1 MTNKKRKLKYIREK
15 NKLRKLGCLVFTT
28 SFSADSFEC
37 DNKIKDII
45 NDIINDYI
53 LKMSKYYKLPLQITK
68 IDIGFT
74 NLDFLTETKTI
85 RLTIKKND

>member
-15 NKLRKLGCLVFTT
+15 NKLRKLGSLVFTT

-37 DNKIKDII
+37 DNKIKDF
-45 NDIINDYI
+45 INDYI

-68 IDIGFT
+68 INIGFT
-74 NLDFLTETKTI
+74 SLDFLNGTKTI
-85 RLTIKKND
+85 RLTIKQND